1 MQKQK
6 RTRKFTKEHKEL
18 FMAIFAGTSDVN
30 DQGKVVVNGKEWD
43 WTDVDVQFFVRKS
56 RQMKTD
62 MSKFLEKELKDIFGN
77 L

>member
-1 MQKQK
+1 
-6 RTRKFTKEHKEL
+6 
-18 FMAIFAGTSDVN
+18 MAIFAGTSDVN